1 MLKHWIWLAERKGV
15 GLRTALRVQAHFE
28 TPERAY
34 FADRAELALVDGL
47 TERQREA
54 LMDKDLTAAEQILE
68 ICERKQIRLLT
79 MQDAAYP
86 ERLRNIPDP
95 PLVLYYRG
103 SIPDVDSRPTICIVG
118 SREATAY
125 GLLQAKKFGYQLGS
139 AGVIVVSGLA
149 RGVDTF
155 GMEGALT
162 ADAPVIGVLG
172 CGVDVVYPAESRGL
186 YKDVETR
193 GWLISEF
200 PPGTRPEAKN
210 FPVRNRIMSA
220 LSVGV
225 LVVECARKSGALI
238 TAQRALEQG
247 KDVFA
252 IPSNL
257 GVAGGEGSNQLI
269 RDGAIMVTCAQDIL
283 SEYVL
288 QFPGR
293 LTPTAA
299 GEDLTLSQH
308 DLQRSAGREKR
319 IAEPVRTPAVS
330 GKISIDKKSGTSY
343 IDVNNC
349 KDSLSADEWQL
360 AQQLTQ
366 EPKHVDDLIEAAQ
379 LPASRALAALTL
391 LELKGIAA
399 RLPGRRYGLME
410 LEKEE

>member
-15 GLRTALRVQAHFE
+15 GLRTALRVLSHFE
-28 TPERAY
+28 TPERVY
-34 FADRAELALVDGL
+34 FSERAELALVDGL

-54 LMDKDLTAAEQILE
+54 LMDKDLTAAERILE
-68 ICERKQIRLLT
+68 TCEKKDIRLLT
-79 MQDAAYP
+79 LQDAAYP

-103 SIPDVDSRPTICIVG
+103 RVPDVDSRPTICIVG

-125 GLLQAKKFGYQLGS
+125 GLLQAKKFGYQLGAS
-139 AGVIVVSGLA
+139 GVIVVSGLA
-149 RGVDTF
+149 RGVDAF

-162 ADAPVIGVLG
+162 AGAPVIGVLG
-172 CGVDVVYPAESRGL
+172 CGVDVVYPAENRGL
-186 YKDVETR
+186 YKDVAAR

-269 RDGAIMVTCAQDIL
+269 RDGAIMVTCAQDVL
-283 SEYVL
+283 SEYIL
-288 QFPGR
+288 QFPGL
-293 LTPTAA
+293 LTPVEL

-308 DLQRSAGREKR
+308 DLQRAASREKR
-319 IAEPVRTPAVS
+319 VAEPVQTPAVS
-330 GKISIDKKSGTSY
+330 GKISIDKKSVRSY
-343 IDVNNC
+343 IDVN
-349 KDSLSADEWQL
+349 KYQDELSADEWQL
-360 AQQLTQ
+360 AQHLAPT
-366 EPKHVDDLIEAAQ
+366 PKHVDDLIDAAQ

-391 LELKGIAA
+391 LELKGIAV
-399 RLPGRRYGLME
+399 RLPGRRYELAQ
-410 LEKEE
+410 LEKDE